1 MTKTPKKKNFT
12 KKNPALAGY
21 SFSQMEE
28 PLDGQTSIDIEAPL
42 EPPVKKASKGSGE
55 LLELLK
61 ESASKQ
67 TKSERIVLLVKPDI
81 KRAIQARA
89 SFYGLSMNALIGLVL
104 KDYIDREEEA
114 AKELP

>member
-28 PLDGQTSIDIEAPL
+28 PLDGQTSIDVGAPL
-42 EPPVKKASKGSGE
+42 EPLTESISSGSEE
-55 LLELLK
+55 LLGRIK
-61 ESASKQ
+61 ENANKQ
-67 TKSERIVLLVKPDI
+67 TKSERLVLLLKPDI
-81 KRAIQARA
+81 KRAIQERA
-89 SFYGLSMNALIGLVL
+89 SFYGLSMNALVGLVL
-104 KDYIDREEEA
+104 KDYIDREKEA